1 LPGAEG
7 ARKTIDYDRSMCR
20 NIRTLHNF
28 EPPATE
34 DEIHASALQY
44 VRKISGFTKP
54 SQANT
59 EAFERAVEAVSE
71 ISARLLDELVTN
83 APPKDRE
90 VEAAKARARAAERY
104 AA

>member
-1 LPGAEG
+1 
-7 ARKTIDYDRSMCR
+7 MCR

-34 DEIHASALQY
+34 DEVRAAALQY
-44 VRKISGFTKP
+44 VRKISGYNKP
-54 SQANT
+54 SQANA
-59 EAFERAVEAVSE
+59 EAFDRAVEAVSAVS
-71 ISARLLDELVTN
+71 IRLLDELVTS

-90 VEAAKARARAAERY
+90 EEAAKARARSAARY

>member
-7 ARKTIDYDRSMCR
+7 ARKTIGYDRSMCR
-20 NIRTLHNF
+20 NIRNLNNF
-28 EPPATE
+28 EPPAS
-34 DEIHASALQY
+34 DEEIRASALQY
-44 VRKISGFTKP
+44 VRKISGFAKP
-54 SQANT
+54 SQANS
-59 EAFERAVEAVSE
+59 EAFERAVDAVSE

-90 VEAAKARARAAERY
+90 VEAAKARARSAQRY

>member
-1 LPGAEG
+1 
-7 ARKTIDYDRSMCR
+7 MCR

-34 DEIHASALQY
+34 DEVRAAALQY
-44 VRKISGFTKP
+44 VRKISGYTKP
-54 SQANT
+54 SRANA
-59 EAFERAVEAVSE
+59 EAFERAVEAVSAV
-71 ISARLLDELVTN
+71 SLSLLGELTTS

-90 VEAAKARARAAERY
+90 VEAMKARARAQRRR